1 MPVIF
6 EKLLLLV
13 EQTIIPEPEKW
24 LVNLAIDSV
33 YLKEGN
39 TFAK

>member
-1 MPVIF
+1 MTLVF
-6 EKLLLLV
+6 DKLLRLIKSK
-13 EQTIIPEPEKW
+13 TINEPEKW

-33 YLKEGN
+33 YIKEGN